1 MDAIWGFGVCT
12 LEVGGDY
19 QTLTM
24 INRRN
29 SKQSFQWE
37 IKKKSYLLYLF
48 RFFLILIRFMFGQV
62 LIMISFLL
70 YNKLQRSRVFIRYF
84 SCLYPRAH
92 TDMYIITSVVNIF
105 NHEVTHRAV
114 FFNSVLYYSTEV
126 VIPLTNLCKELHTV
140 NSKTFKLCTSD
151 WV

>member
-29 SKQSFQWE
+29 SKQSFQRE
-37 IKKKSYLLYLF
+37 IKKNLICCIYLDY
-48 RFFLILIRFMFGQV
+48 FLILIRFIFGQV

-70 YNKLQRSRVFIRYF
+70 YNKLQRSRVFIRLF

-114 FFNSVLYYSTEV
+114 FSIQCYITLLKSSHSSYKFMQRT
-126 VIPLTNLCKELHTV
+126 THC
-140 NSKTFKLCTSD
+140 
-151 WV
+151 